1 MRSLRDFE
9 PKKIARAKRS
19 RVNTK
24 DTLKQTPLQK
34 ARLSMVYVVLILWAT
49 IIVLPVLGIIL
60 ASLNSASQNFISFNE
75 FKLGL
80 ENFKYLFREDKGIYF
95 TDWLVNSLFVSVYT
109 MIVTVVVVSLTGYA
123 YSRFRFKGRRVSLM
137 LIMLI
142 QMIPSISALIALYI
156 INELLNQTIKILP
169 LITLVIIYSGGSIAG
184 NPFVLK
190 GYLDSISTEID
201 DSAKIDG
208 CGNFKTYIRIIMP
221 LAKPM
226 LMIIALWSF
235 IGPFGDVILP
245 RILLTSPRSYTLP
258 VGLYTLISGSS
269 NANKEVFQPVYAAG
283 ALITA
288 IPITALFIYSQKHM
302 VSGLTTGGV
311 K

>member
-1 MRSLRDFE
+1 ML
-9 PKKIARAKRS
+9 
-19 RVNTK
+19 
-24 DTLKQTPLQK
+24 L
-34 ARLSMVYVVLILWAT
+34 
-49 IIVLPVLGIIL
+49 
-60 ASLNSASQNFISFNE
+60 
-75 FKLGL
+75 
-80 ENFKYLFREDKGIYF
+80 
-95 TDWLVNSLFVSVYT
+95 
-109 MIVTVVVVSLTGYA
+109 TVAIVSLTGYA
-123 YSRFRFKGRRVSLM
+123 YSRFRFKGRRVSIM

-142 QMIPSISALIALYI
+142 QMVPAVSALIALYI
-156 INELLNQTIKILP
+156 INELLNQTIQILP
-169 LITLVIIYSGGSIAG
+169 LITLIIIYSGGSIAG
-184 NPFVLK
+184 NTFVLK

-245 RILLTSPRSYTLP
+245 KILLTSPRSYTLP
-258 VGLYTLISGSS
+258 IGLYSLLIPNS
-269 NANKEVFQPVYAAG
+269 NKEIFQPIYAAG
-283 ALITA
+283 SLITA
-288 IPITALFIYSQKHM
+288 IPITALFIYSQKHL

>member
-1 MRSLRDFE
+1 MRSLKKFE
-9 PKKIARAKRS
+9 PKKIAQTKRARIN
-19 RVNTK
+19 VK

-34 ARLSMVYVVLILWAT
+34 AKLGMVYVMLILWT
-49 IIVLPVLGIIL
+49 CVILIPVVGVLIS
-60 ASLNSASQNFISFNE
+60 SLNTNSQNYIDFND
-75 FKLGL
+75 FKFGFD
-80 ENFKYLFREDKGIYF
+80 NFQYLFREDKGIYF
-95 TDWLVNSLFVSVYT
+95 LDWLVNSLFVSVYT
-109 MIVTVVVVSLTGYA
+109 MLLTVAIVSLTGYA
-123 YSRFRFKGRRVSLM
+123 YSRFRFKGRRVSIM

-142 QMIPSISALIALYI
+142 QMVPAVSALIALYI
-156 INELLNQTIKILP
+156 INELLNQTIQILP
-169 LITLVIIYSGGSIAG
+169 LITLIIIYSGGSIAG
-184 NPFVLK
+184 NTFVLK

-245 RILLTSPRSYTLP
+245 KILLTSPRSYTLP
-258 VGLYTLISGSS
+258 IGLYSLLIPNS
-269 NANKEVFQPVYAAG
+269 NKEIFQPIYAAG
-283 ALITA
+283 SLITA
-288 IPITALFIYSQKHM
+288 IPITALFIYSQKHL

>member
-1 MRSLRDFE
+1 MRSLKNFE
-9 PKKIARAKRS
+9 PKKIAQTKRARIN
-19 RVNTK
+19 VK
-24 DTLKQTPLQK
+24 DKLKQTPLQRAK
-34 ARLSMVYVVLILWAT
+34 LGMVYVMLILWT
-49 IIVLPVLGIIL
+49 CVILVPVVGVLIS
-60 ASLNSASQNFISFNE
+60 SLNTNSQNYIDFND
-75 FKLGL
+75 FKFGFD
-80 ENFKYLFREDKGIYF
+80 NFQYLFREDKGIYF
-95 TDWLVNSLFVSVYT
+95 LDWLVNSLFVSVYT
-109 MIVTVVVVSLTGYA
+109 MLLTVAIVSLTGYA
-123 YSRFRFKGRRVSLM
+123 YSRFRFKGRRVSIM

-142 QMIPSISALIALYI
+142 QMVPAVSALIALYI
-156 INELLNQTIKILP
+156 INELLNQTIQILP
-169 LITLVIIYSGGSIAG
+169 LITLIIIYSGGSIAG
-184 NPFVLK
+184 NTFVLK

-245 RILLTSPRSYTLP
+245 KILLTSPRSYTLP
-258 VGLYTLISGSS
+258 IGLYSLLIPNS
-269 NANKEVFQPVYAAG
+269 NKEIFQPIYAAG
-283 ALITA
+283 SLITA
-288 IPITALFIYSQKHM
+288 IPITALFIYSQKHL

>member
-1 MRSLRDFE
+1 MRSLKNFE
-9 PKKIARAKRS
+9 PKKIAQTKRARIN
-19 RVNTK
+19 VK

-34 ARLSMVYVVLILWAT
+34 AKLGMVYVMLILWT
-49 IIVLPVLGIIL
+49 CVILVPVVGVLIS
-60 ASLNSASQNFISFNE
+60 SLNTNSQNYIDFND
-75 FKLGL
+75 FKFGFD
-80 ENFKYLFREDKGIYF
+80 NFQYLFREDKGIYF
-95 TDWLVNSLFVSVYT
+95 LDWLVNSLFVSVYT
-109 MIVTVVVVSLTGYA
+109 MLLTVAIVSLTGYA
-123 YSRFRFKGRRVSLM
+123 YSRFRFKGRRVSIM

-142 QMIPSISALIALYI
+142 QMVPAVSALIALYI
-156 INELLNQTIKILP
+156 INELLNQTIQILP
-169 LITLVIIYSGGSIAG
+169 LITLIIIYSGGSIAG
-184 NPFVLK
+184 NTFVLK

-245 RILLTSPRSYTLP
+245 KILLTSPRSYTLP
-258 VGLYTLISGSS
+258 IGLYSLLIPNS
-269 NANKEVFQPVYAAG
+269 NKEIFQPIYAAG
-283 ALITA
+283 SLITA
-288 IPITALFIYSQKHM
+288 IPITALFIYSQKHL

>member
-1 MRSLRDFE
+1 MRSLKNFE
-9 PKKIARAKRS
+9 PKKIAQTKRARIN
-19 RVNTK
+19 VK
-24 DTLKQTPLQK
+24 DTLKQTPLQRAK
-34 ARLSMVYVVLILWAT
+34 LGMVYVMLILWT
-49 IIVLPVLGIIL
+49 CVILVPVVGVLIS
-60 ASLNSASQNFISFNE
+60 SLNTNSQNYIDFND
-75 FKLGL
+75 FKFGFD
-80 ENFKYLFREDKGIYF
+80 NFQYLFREDKGIYF
-95 TDWLVNSLFVSVYT
+95 LDWLVNSLFVSVYT
-109 MIVTVVVVSLTGYA
+109 MLLTVAIVSLTGYA
-123 YSRFRFKGRRVSLM
+123 YSRFRFKGRRVSIM

-142 QMIPSISALIALYI
+142 QMVPAVSALIALYI
-156 INELLNQTIKILP
+156 INELLNQTIQILP
-169 LITLVIIYSGGSIAG
+169 LITLIIIYSGGSIAG
-184 NPFVLK
+184 NTFVLK

-245 RILLTSPRSYTLP
+245 KILLTSPRSYTLP
-258 VGLYTLISGSS
+258 IGLYSLLIPNS
-269 NANKEVFQPVYAAG
+269 NKEIFQPIYAAG
-283 ALITA
+283 SLITA
-288 IPITALFIYSQKHM
+288 IPITALFIYSQKHL

>member
-1 MRSLRDFE
+1 MRSLKNFE
-9 PKKIARAKRS
+9 PKKIAQAKRA
-19 RVNTK
+19 RINVK

-34 ARLSMVYVVLILWAT
+34 AKLGMVYVMLILWT
-49 IIVLPVLGIIL
+49 CVILVPVVGVLIS
-60 ASLNSASQNFISFNE
+60 SLNTNSQNYIDFND
-75 FKLGL
+75 FKFGFD
-80 ENFKYLFREDKGIYF
+80 NFQYLFREDKGIYF
-95 TDWLVNSLFVSVYT
+95 LDWLVNSLFVSVYT
-109 MIVTVVVVSLTGYA
+109 MLLTVAIVSLTGYA
-123 YSRFRFKGRRVSLM
+123 YSRFRFKGRRVSIM

-142 QMIPSISALIALYI
+142 QMVPAVSALIALYI
-156 INELLNQTIKILP
+156 INELLNQTIQILP
-169 LITLVIIYSGGSIAG
+169 LITLIIIYSGGSIAG
-184 NPFVLK
+184 NTFVLK

-245 RILLTSPRSYTLP
+245 KILLTSPRSYTLP
-258 VGLYTLISGSS
+258 IGLYSLLIPNS
-269 NANKEVFQPVYAAG
+269 NKEIFQPIYAAG
-283 ALITA
+283 SLITA
-288 IPITALFIYSQKHM
+288 IPITALFIYSQKHL

>member
-1 MRSLRDFE
+1 MRSLKNFE
-9 PKKIARAKRS
+9 PKKISQTKRARIN
-19 RVNTK
+19 VK

-34 ARLSMVYVVLILWAT
+34 AKLGMVYVMLILWT
-49 IIVLPVLGIIL
+49 CVILVPVVGVLIS
-60 ASLNSASQNFISFNE
+60 SLNTNSQNYIDFND
-75 FKLGL
+75 FKFGFD
-80 ENFKYLFREDKGIYF
+80 NFQYLFREDKGIYF
-95 TDWLVNSLFVSVYT
+95 LDWLVNSLFVSVYT
-109 MIVTVVVVSLTGYA
+109 MLLTVAIVSLTGYA
-123 YSRFRFKGRRVSLM
+123 YSRFRFKGRRVSIM

-142 QMIPSISALIALYI
+142 QMVPAVSALIALYI
-156 INELLNQTIKILP
+156 INELLNQTIQILP
-169 LITLVIIYSGGSIAG
+169 LITLIIIYSGGSIAG
-184 NPFVLK
+184 NTFVLK

-245 RILLTSPRSYTLP
+245 KILLTSPRSYTLP
-258 VGLYTLISGSS
+258 IGLYSLLIPNS
-269 NANKEVFQPVYAAG
+269 NKEIFQPIYAAG
-283 ALITA
+283 SLITA
-288 IPITALFIYSQKHM
+288 IPITALFIYSQKHL

>member
-1 MRSLRDFE
+1 MRSLKNFE
-9 PKKIARAKRS
+9 PKKIAQTKRS
-19 RVNTK
+19 RINVK
-24 DTLKQTPLQK
+24 DTLKQTPLQRAK
-34 ARLSMVYVVLILWAT
+34 LVMVYVMLILWT
-49 IIVLPVLGIIL
+49 CVILVPVVGVLIS
-60 ASLNSASQNFISFNE
+60 SLNTNSQNYIDFND
-75 FKLGL
+75 FKFGFD
-80 ENFKYLFREDKGIYF
+80 NFQYLFREDKGIYF
-95 TDWLVNSLFVSVYT
+95 LDWLVNSLFVSVYT
-109 MIVTVVVVSLTGYA
+109 MLLTVAIVSLTGYA
-123 YSRFRFKGRRVSLM
+123 YSRFRFKGRRVSIM

-142 QMIPSISALIALYI
+142 QMVPAVSALIALYI
-156 INELLNQTIKILP
+156 INELLNQTIQILP
-169 LITLVIIYSGGSIAG
+169 LITLIIIYSGGSIAG
-184 NPFVLK
+184 NTFVLK

-245 RILLTSPRSYTLP
+245 KILLTSPRSYTLP
-258 VGLYTLISGSS
+258 IGLYSLLIPNS
-269 NANKEVFQPVYAAG
+269 NKEIFQPIYAAG
-283 ALITA
+283 SLITA
-288 IPITALFIYSQKHM
+288 IPITALFIYSQKHL

>member
-1 MRSLRDFE
+1 M
-9 PKKIARAKRS
+9 
-19 RVNTK
+19 
-24 DTLKQTPLQK
+24 
-34 ARLSMVYVVLILWAT
+34 LILWT
-49 IIVLPVLGIIL
+49 CVILVPVVGVLIS
-60 ASLNSASQNFISFNE
+60 SLNTNSQNYIDFND
-75 FKLGL
+75 FKFGFD
-80 ENFKYLFREDKGIYF
+80 NFQYLFREDKGIYF
-95 TDWLVNSLFVSVYT
+95 LDWLVNSLFVSVYT
-109 MIVTVVVVSLTGYA
+109 MLLTVAIVSLTGYA
-123 YSRFRFKGRRVSLM
+123 YSRFRFKGRRVSIM

-142 QMIPSISALIALYI
+142 QMVPAVSALIALYI
-156 INELLNQTIKILP
+156 INELLNQTIQILP
-169 LITLVIIYSGGSIAG
+169 LITLIIIYSGGSIAG
-184 NPFVLK
+184 NTFVLK

-245 RILLTSPRSYTLP
+245 KILLTSPRSYTLP
-258 VGLYTLISGSS
+258 IGLYSLLIPNS
-269 NANKEVFQPVYAAG
+269 NKEIFQPIYAAG
-283 ALITA
+283 SLITA
-288 IPITALFIYSQKHM
+288 IPITALFIYSQKHL

>member
-1 MRSLRDFE
+1 MRSLKNFE
-9 PKKIARAKRS
+9 PKKIAQTKRARIN
-19 RVNTK
+19 VK

-34 ARLSMVYVVLILWAT
+34 AKLGMVYVMLILWT
-49 IIVLPVLGIIL
+49 CVILVPGVGVLIS
-60 ASLNSASQNFISFNE
+60 SLNTNSQNYIDFND
-75 FKLGL
+75 FKFGFD
-80 ENFKYLFREDKGIYF
+80 NFQYLFREDKGIYF
-95 TDWLVNSLFVSVYT
+95 LDWLVNSLFVSVYT
-109 MIVTVVVVSLTGYA
+109 MLLTVAIVSLTGYA
-123 YSRFRFKGRRVSLM
+123 YSRFRFKGRRVSIM

-142 QMIPSISALIALYI
+142 QMVPAVSALIALYI
-156 INELLNQTIKILP
+156 INELLNQTIQILP
-169 LITLVIIYSGGSIAG
+169 LITLIIIYSGGSIAG
-184 NPFVLK
+184 NTFVLK

-245 RILLTSPRSYTLP
+245 KILLTSPRSYTLP
-258 VGLYTLISGSS
+258 IGLYSLLIPNS
-269 NANKEVFQPVYAAG
+269 NKEIFQPIYAAG
-283 ALITA
+283 SLITA
-288 IPITALFIYSQKHM
+288 IPITALFIYSQKHL

>member
-1 MRSLRDFE
+1 MRSLKNFE
-9 PKKIARAKRS
+9 PKKIAKEKRAHIN
-19 RVNTK
+19 VK

-34 ARLSMVYVVLILWAT
+34 AKLGMVYVMLIMWAC
-49 IIVLPVLGIIL
+49 IILLPVIGIFI
-60 ASLNSASQNFISFNE
+60 ASINTSSENNINFND
-75 FKLGL
+75 FKLGF
-80 ENFKYLFREDKGIYF
+80 ENFLYLFREDKGIYF
-95 TDWLVNSLFVSVYT
+95 LDWLVNSLFVSVYT
-109 MIVTVVVVSLTGYA
+109 MLLTVAIVSLTGYA
-123 YSRFRFKGRRVSLM
+123 YSRFRFKGRRISIM

-142 QMIPSISALIALYI
+142 QMIPAVSALIALYI

-169 LITLVIIYSGGSIAG
+169 LITLIIIYSGGSIAG
-184 NPFVLK
+184 NTFVLK

-245 RILLTSPRSYTLP
+245 KILLTSPRSYTLP
-258 VGLYTLISGSS
+258 IGLYSLLIPNS
-269 NANKEVFQPVYAAG
+269 NKEIFQPVYAAG
-283 ALITA
+283 SLITA
-288 IPITALFIYSQKHM
+288 IPITALFIYSQKHL